1 MALLHRSNKQQPT
14 RRRAPTSQNNS
25 FQRSR
30 TLTGS
35 VSSDVKSAGE
45 ERGVLKSE
53 RLRKQEL
60 QRLQRLVALGI
71 AVITAVI
78 IGIFYLISQYTFQSP
93 KVVAADE
100 NLNISSE
107 MKQVYSQ
114 SIMKYLQ
121 SHPAER
127 FRFATSEK
135 GVSSSVWKDF
145 PEVKSIKGIKDGFE
159 ISFRK
164 PLAVWQIGQKEY
176 FVDDEGQSFENN
188 YYTAPT
194 VTVSDK
200 SGIIASNR
208 NVMVGKGFLS
218 FLGRIVALVNSSGL
232 GTVTEAVIPAETT
245 RELDIKLQDKPYIIK
260 LHSDRVPE
268 NELEDLQR
276 VVGYLDKK
284 GVTPQYIDLR
294 VSGKAY
300 YR

>member
-1 MALLHRSNKQQPT
+1 MALLRRSQKQESN
-14 RRRAPTSQNNS
+14 RRRASVSQNNS

-35 VSSDVKSAGE
+35 VSSDVKSVGE
-45 ERGVLKSE
+45 EKGVLKSE

-60 QRLQRLVALGI
+60 QRLQRLVAFGI
-71 AVITAVI
+71 AVIAMVI
-78 IGIFYLISQYTFQSP
+78 GGIFYLISQYTFETP
-93 KVVAADE
+93 EVVAADE
-100 NLNISSE
+100 SLNVSSE
-107 MKQVYSQ
+107 MKHAYAQ
-114 SIMKYLQ
+114 SIMRYLQ

-145 PEVKSIKGIKDGFE
+145 PEVKSIKGVKDGFE

-164 PLAVWQIGQKEY
+164 PLAVWEIGQKEY
-176 FVDDEGQSFENN
+176 FVDDEGQSFERN

-218 FLGRIVALVNSSGL
+218 FLGRIVALVNTSGL
-232 GTVTEAVIPAETT
+232 GVVTEAIIPAETT

-260 LHSDRVPE
+260 LHSDRPPE
-268 NELEDLQR
+268 YQAEDLRR
-276 VVGYLDKK
+276 VVGHLDLK

-294 VSGKAY
+294 VGGKAY